1 MDDPSMDAV
10 FRALASE
17 TRRRILD
24 VVRNKPGCGVAHVT
38 ARFTVSRISVLKHLR
53 VLEDAGLLIS
63 ESSDARLLNC
73 VPIQIICDAGRRV
86 RALWANKLT
95 EMKYR
100 VESKK
105 EKKDDG

>member
-1 MDDPSMDAV
+1 MDAV

-17 TRRRILD
+17 IRRRILD

-38 ARFTVSRISVLKHLR
+38 AHFTVSRISVLKHLR

-63 ESSDARLLNC
+63 DKVGRTRRLYFNC
-73 VPIQIICDAGRRV
+73 VPIQIIYDRWTTEYS
-86 RALWANKLT
+86 ALWASKLT

-105 EKKDDG
+105 ETKGDG